1 MTKSKKIKKNNGK
14 NRCVFFDFLLIEF
27 QCQVSHTHTHTRKHC
42 LNDKKKPTQQQN
54 DDDDD
59 DCLLKL
65 SKLSEQKKRI
75 EQLSLWNVN
84 KCLK

>member
-1 MTKSKKIKKNNGK
+1 MF
-14 NRCVFFDFLLIEF
+14 FFDFLLIEF
-27 QCQVSHTHTHTRKHC
+27 QCQVSYTHTRKHC
-42 LNDKKKPTQQQN
+42 LNDKKKPRQQQN

-84 KCLK
+84 KWLK